1 VVWTKR
7 NLLQQRQ
14 HIIDAGKET
23 KQKTESFEQQIQ
35 AIGQDEVFQG
45 QITQV
50 PEPNQRG
57 VLVEQLKQD
66 FQQKID
72 FHQQHIAQFE
82 TQKALQAYANA
93 LHDDEPCPLC
103 GAIHHPDKLTSSE
116 DFSQKI
122 QAEKTSQKVWQNRLQ
137 RIEQLNAQWDAI
149 EQNMAVWNAERN
161 KQANLYKDIQTKIQ
175 EHDQVFVWS
184 EFSKEDEEAVQKAFA
199 FAEQQQKEI
208 KTFEEKRNAQE
219 QQLQVWQ
226 KDLEEKFLPTLQ
238 KIEVEISAKDSEV
251 NTTKAQIQR
260 LDMLTLEQ
268 ETADSIANHI
278 QRLQNQYQDLVK
290 NVEQLQK
297 DLQLLQ
303 DKNNRL
309 EGEIVALKQNLEQH
323 QR

>member
-1 VVWTKR
+1 LDKKKS
-7 NLLQQRQ
+7 LQQRQ

-116 DFSQKI
+116 DFSQKYKQKR
-122 QAEKTSQKVWQNRLQ
+122 QAKKCGKIACNESSNS
-137 RIEQLNAQWDAI
+137 
-149 EQNMAVWNAERN
+149 MRN
-161 KQANLYKDIQTKIQ
+161 GM
-175 EHDQVFVWS
+175 
-184 EFSKEDEEAVQKAFA
+184 
-199 FAEQQQKEI
+199 
-208 KTFEEKRNAQE
+208 R
-219 QQLQVWQ
+219 
-226 KDLEEKFLPTLQ
+226 
-238 KIEVEISAKDSEV
+238 
-251 NTTKAQIQR
+251 
-260 LDMLTLEQ
+260 
-268 ETADSIANHI
+268 
-278 QRLQNQYQDLVK
+278 
-290 NVEQLQK
+290 
-297 DLQLLQ
+297 
-303 DKNNRL
+303 
-309 EGEIVALKQNLEQH
+309 
-323 QR
+323 

>member
-1 VVWTKR
+1 
-7 NLLQQRQ
+7 
-14 HIIDAGKET
+14 
-23 KQKTESFEQQIQ
+23 
-35 AIGQDEVFQG
+35 
-45 QITQV
+45 V

-208 KTFEEKRNAQE
+208 KTFEEKR
-219 QQLQVWQ
+219 
-226 KDLEEKFLPTLQ
+226 
-238 KIEVEISAKDSEV
+238 
-251 NTTKAQIQR
+251 
-260 LDMLTLEQ
+260 ML
-268 ETADSIANHI
+268 
-278 QRLQNQYQDLVK
+278 
-290 NVEQLQK
+290 
-297 DLQLLQ
+297 
-303 DKNNRL
+303 KNNNCKFGKRIWKRSFCQL
-309 EGEIVALKQNLEQH
+309 YKK
-323 QR
+323 